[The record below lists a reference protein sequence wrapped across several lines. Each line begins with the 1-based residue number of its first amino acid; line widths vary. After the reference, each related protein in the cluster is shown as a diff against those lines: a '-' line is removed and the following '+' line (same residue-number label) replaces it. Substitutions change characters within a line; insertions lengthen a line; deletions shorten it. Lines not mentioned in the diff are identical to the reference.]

1 MLIAGFVL
9 AALAAALHVY
19 IFWMESLAWEGP
31 AARKTFGISSDE
43 EARQTKAL
51 AFNQG
56 FYNLFLALIT
66 LLGVL
71 LAATAGIGSGSAAGV
86 VGLTLIFA
94 GVGSMTAA
102 ALVLLLSSHEHRAAA
117 VKQGALPALAL
128 IATLVGVLA

>member
-19 IFWMESLAWEGP
+19 IFWMESVAWEGP

-102 ALVLLLSSHEHRAAA
+102 ALVLLLSSQEHRAAA